1 VSTTKV
7 SITIDDADL
16 GWLRRRS
23 KRRHGGNLSAAVT
36 EATRALRK
44 QEALRAF
51 LDRERVPRLE
61 PAELAEIQ
69 AEWHR
74 PASRTRKHRAA

>member
-1 VSTTKV
+1 M
-7 SITIDDADL
+7 DDADL

-23 KRRHGGNLSAAVT
+23 KRRHAGNLSAAVT
-36 EATRALRK
+36 EATRVLRK

-51 LDRERVPRLE
+51 LERERVPRLE
-61 PAELAEIQ
+61 PTGLAQIQ
-69 AEWHR
+69 AEWRR